1 MTRTLSVVLGRDVS
15 RSLSPMLHQAAATR
29 CGVDLAYVPVSCADE
44 AHFHR
49 VLDALMTIGAC
60 GANVTIP
67 YKRLALARSHRVSEA
82 AAEMGAVN
90 TLTFGRAGEIA
101 GDNTDG
107 PGLLRLFDD
116 LPDARFACVQ
126 LLGAGGVA
134 RAVGW
139 ALARRGVR
147 AEQIHVCARRP
158 AQAEAVAAHVG
169 SGAGATAFQR
179 IRGATLVLSG
189 LPSDPSLAE
198 RAMTEW
204 VDTAARPMIYD
215 LGYQRDARETPLTAR
230 ARAAGLEAVDGRAL
244 LVEQA
249 ALSFA
254 LWTGSE
260 AAVVR
265 NAMQEAMS
273 DAVRALP

>member
-1 MTRTLSVVLGRDVS
+1 
-15 RSLSPMLHQAAATR
+15 MLHQAAAAQ
-29 CGVDLAYVPVSCADE
+29 CAVDLAYVPVSCADD

-49 VLDALMTIGAC
+49 AIDALMTLGAS

-67 YKRLALARSHRVSEA
+67 YKRLALARSHRVSDA

-90 TLTFGRAGEIA
+90 TLTLTSEGTLV

-107 PGLLRLFDD
+107 PGLLRLFEA
-116 LPDARFACVQ
+116 LPDERFARVQ

-139 ALARRGVR
+139 ALARRGVDAR
-147 AEQIHVCARRP
+147 QIHVCARRR
-158 AQAEAVAAHVG
+158 AQAESVAALVG
-169 SGAGATAFQR
+169 AKAGPFER
-179 IRGATLVLSG
+179 IAGTTLVLSG
-189 LPSDPSLAE
+189 LPVEASIAE
-198 RAMTEW
+198 RAMSEW
-204 VDTAARPMIYD
+204 VDTAVRPMIYD

-230 ARAAGLEAVDGRAL
+230 ARAVGLEAVDGRAM

-254 LWTGSE
+254 LWTGSDVI
-260 AAVVR
+260 AVAH
-265 NAMQEAMS
+265 AMQQAMEEAVS
-273 DAVRALP
+273 ALP